1 MPGVTWTESNAQG
14 NSWTAG
20 VPPTG
25 ATARHIL
32 FGAIIL
38 NQLNFEEPAAS
49 VHTEATVNAG
59 TNTEQAVNSTSY
71 TETVI

>member
-1 MPGVTWTESNAQG
+1 MPGVTWTEATAQG

-20 VPPTG
+20 VPVPG

-38 NQLNFEEPAAS
+38 NQLNFLEPAAS
-49 VHTEATVNAG
+49 VHTESTVASG
-59 TNTEQAVNSTSY
+59 TLTESTVSSVSY